1 MRGKSVIYSK
11 TRISVAFSLSTSTD
25 TLTSHD
31 DLDETRGSVWTMD
44 GVSEAWRRKGRKK
57 IFCVDRTGRISMETV
72 QQQNRG
78 GLLLTIL
85 RIDYVIIDFRKL
97 IMIIEFFNFR
107 PNLENLGFED
117 SVPTLWMVDG
127 SFCRSSFYEYAHI
140 YNVIILF
147 FINISFK

>member
-1 MRGKSVIYSK
+1 MILTRHVAACEPWMGGSRRLEEEREGKRY
-11 TRISVAFSLSTSTD
+11 
-25 TLTSHD
+25 
-31 DLDETRGSVWTMD
+31 SVW
-44 GVSEAWRRKGRKK
+44 
-57 IFCVDRTGRISMETV
+57 TGRISMETV

-107 PNLENLGFED
+107 PNIENLGFED